1 MATNKKVLLVDDDT
15 SFVKLY
21 SIGFKRKGINFVTA
35 SNGTQALEKV
45 TVEKPD
51 LILLDI
57 MMPGMSGFEV
67 LMKLRQDERYKNIP
81 VWMLTN
87 LGEDYGNEKSSDL
100 GAQDYITKA
109 SSSPVTLADKIVNF
123 FEGVIPA

>member
-1 MATNKKVLLVDDDT
+1 M
-15 SFVKLY
+15 
-21 SIGFKRKGINFVTA
+21 GFKRKGIKFVTA
-35 SNGTQALEKV
+35 SNGIEALEKI

-51 LILLDI
+51 LVLLDI

-67 LMKLRQDERYKNIP
+67 LMKLRQDDRYKKLP

-87 LGEDYGNEKSSDL
+87 LGEDYGSEKSSDL

-109 SSSPVTLADKIVNF
+109 SSSPVTLSDKIINF
-123 FEGVIPA
+123 FEGITTT

>member
-1 MATNKKVLLVDDDT
+1 MAISKKVLLVDDDT

-21 SIGFKRKGINFVTA
+21 SMGFKRKGINFVTA
-35 SNGTQALEKV
+35 SNGIEALEKI

-51 LILLDI
+51 LVLLDI

-67 LMKLRQDERYKNIP
+67 LMKLRQDDRYKKLP

-87 LGEDYGNEKSSDL
+87 LGEDYGSEKSSDL

-109 SSSPVTLADKIVNF
+109 SSSPVTLSDKIINF
-123 FEGVIPA
+123 FEGITTT